1 MCLVIILISVG
12 LAVLDNRTKRKTS
25 KDARQIVVA
34 SAAFDKFGRVL
45 VKLNGSLPFQVIDT
59 DAAIKVRAVVYLWAG
74 LTGAVTDLAPRGP
87 SDRR

>member
-45 VKLNGSLPFQVIDT
+45 VKLNGSLPFQVIET
-59 DAAIKVRAVVYLWAG
+59 DAGIKVRPAS
-74 LTGAVTDLAPRGP
+74 TILAYCFR
-87 SDRR
+87 SHLDID